1 MKDKILDYVKEID
14 WWKWLHFSIIT
25 IFFFYINLY
34 NINRGILGDYASKV
48 TSKFQSFDIYLLIVY
63 ILSIIVIAFYTAKML
78 NRRFLLKLFI
88 SYLVYLVYAYF
99 IVYTRNLNN
108 YSFKLWDLAGN
119 HFFQTNGLISCL
131 IILALGAI
139 IKFAFPKLDFKQKLD
154 LILED
159 FPKDNHI
166 ILLGMS
172 SMLIMSNSYIV
183 SSMSS
188 GLKQFIKHGQSS
200 QYLTQLI
207 GIVFVIY
214 LITAVIVYSF
224 LRSFEGIRTNN
235 SSLFLL
241 VFSSFSWAVIINF
254 MFQYGVRADGLIL
267 GLYIFP
273 YATIFQISLLTVIF
287 ILLYLISNRYLS
299 TTIGILVVG
308 MVLAIANGIKVDM
321 RNEPLLYTDL
331 SWLKEI
337 GLVISYIDLTLFYI
351 SLAGIVIIAISYIIL
366 HKKGLFSGPI
376 TNRWKFRLVSITGI
390 LVLLTSL
397 FNVFSQQDNGKIANN
412 IPVLSKLNNYQ
423 NIEWMGHSVVARER
437 SLIFVWLK
445 QMSSSV
451 MEEPAGYN
459 QAAIEKIVKKYEE
472 RAAEINANRSNKIED
487 QTVIYVLSESFSN
500 PNRIKNVHLN
510 SPVIPYID
518 SIKSSYTSGLM
529 KSDGYGGGTANMEF
543 QTLVGLP
550 MYNLSTNIST
560 IYTEVVPKMSV
571 LPSISDAYSSKNK
584 IAIHLGDANTYSR
597 REVYRQ
603 MGFGSFVAALNG
615 TETAKNS
622 KNLGVY
628 PSDESTYN
636 AVMDKLDSKSNQ
648 FLSVITYQNH
658 APWNYQDSSA
668 IGAQGQGFDINENFY
683 MNNYAKLM
691 YQTDI
696 ATKAWLEKL
705 SKMDK
710 KITVVFYGDHLPGFY
725 PSSSF
730 KDKPDTQYQTDYFI
744 WSNYKT
750 SKLNYP
756 LVNSSDFSAEL
767 LEQTDSKVSPYYALL
782 TDILENAS
790 VNNEPLND
798 SQKEIANDLKL
809 VQYDIISGKGYLS
822 KNKNFFKVGS

>member
-25 IFFFYINLY
+25 IFFLYINLY

-63 ILSIIVIAFYTAKML
+63 ILSIMVIAFYTAKML

-139 IKFAFPKLDFKQKLD
+139 IKFAFPKLDFEQKLD